1 MFDSRCQNAGLEW
14 ARAATGSD
22 GSRLQCPDHLCYRL
36 SQRANASASDW
47 WRSDLLLAKALRRR
61 GIAWLHSASAGEVWA
76 EERLTPTTLTAAAFV
91 SGPERLWRW
100 APIHSSRWYRDNRS
114 APVFSGF
121 FGGLPAPQGPLIW
134 GRATRMTRRI

>member
-22 GSRLQCPDHLCYRL
+22 GSRPQCPDHLCYRL
-36 SQRANASASDW
+36 SRRANASASDW

-61 GIAWLHSASAGEVWA
+61 GIAWLHSASAGEVWT

-91 SGPERLWRW
+91 SGAFPRDCGVGRRSIRRGGTETIALR
-100 APIHSSRWYRDNRS
+100 PSSRDS
-114 APVFSGF
+114 SGAF
-121 FGGLPAPQGPLIW
+121 
-134 GRATRMTRRI
+134 RRHRRL